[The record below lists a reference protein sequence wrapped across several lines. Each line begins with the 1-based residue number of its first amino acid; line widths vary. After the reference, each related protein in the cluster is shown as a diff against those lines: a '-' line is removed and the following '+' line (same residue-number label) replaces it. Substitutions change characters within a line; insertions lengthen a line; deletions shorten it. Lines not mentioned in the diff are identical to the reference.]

1 MLFHQRFLPSRFVDI
16 LVTHVLHFHWG
27 GGGMFPFTGNAY
39 LQCNKT
45 LTDKEKV
52 RKKNKMRLSKS
63 SPALYAL
70 KGKHAQCV
78 DSE

>member
-1 MLFHQRFLPSRFVDI
+1 MVFHQHFLPSRFVDI

-27 GGGMFPFTGNAY
+27 GGGVFR
-39 LQCNKT
+39 LQAMLICNVTRPLQTKKS
-45 LTDKEKV
+45 LE
-52 RKKNKMRLSKS
+52 KNKMRLSKS

-70 KGKHAQCV
+70 KGKHVQCV